1 MKWLKKQ
8 HHREV
13 EIPVILMSTI
23 GKNVEEKKKTKHF
36 PCLYLAQ
43 ECNERNRHVTFYIT
57 TVKDN
62 IWKNNTTR

>member
-23 GKNVEEKKKTKHF
+23 GKNVEEKKKNQNIF
-36 PCLYLAQ
+36 LAY
-43 ECNERNRHVTFYIT
+43 T
-57 TVKDN
+57 
-62 IWKNNTTR
+62 